1 MDWGEIA
8 ALLAIVMGVV
18 YLAVEVRQKLSSN
31 RRISRIS
38 WIFTL
43 ELGAYL
49 ITMGM
54 LTALLR
60 QGRIDAGLY
69 AAVIWAFALTL
80 LPMSIYFMVKK
91 GTKGRPT

>member
-1 MDWGEIA
+1 MDWGGIS

-18 YLAVEVRQKLSSN
+18 YLVAEVRQKLSYTGKT
-31 RRISRIS
+31 SRVS

-49 ITMGM
+49 VTLGA
-54 LTALLR
+54 LTFLLR
-60 QGRIDAGLY
+60 RERIDAALY

-80 LPMSIYFMVKK
+80 LPMSIYLMVKK